1 MPRLLHLDSSADTT
15 RSTSRELTRAFA
27 DAWRALGPS
36 FDLTYRDLHADP
48 VPHLAASALHWAPRL
63 RHADEAPD
71 PRACALQDQL
81 VAELLAAD
89 VLLVGAPMYNW
100 SIPSSL
106 KAWIDHVHVM
116 GLTAPFDTEE
126 RPLAGRPAVVVTTRG
141 AGYGPGSPTEGW
153 DHTVPPL
160 ELVFGQSLG
169 MAVSVISAEFTL
181 ASRVPAMAPLRDR
194 AKVNLQTALR
204 AATDLATQ
212 LGQLL
217 TSGEQ

>member
-81 VAELLAAD
+81 IAELLAAD

-116 GLTAPFDTEE
+116 GLTAPFDTKEQ
-126 RPLAGRPAVVVTTRG
+126 PLAGRPAVVVTTRG
-141 AGYGPGSPTEGW
+141 ASYGPGSPSEGW
-153 DHTVPPL
+153 DHTVPPI
-160 ELVFGQSLG
+160 ERVFGQSLG
-169 MAVSVISAEFTL
+169 MDVSIISAELTL
-181 ASRVPAMAPLRDR
+181 ASRVPAMAPLRDKAR
-194 AKVNLQTALR
+194 ADLEAART
-204 AATDLATQ
+204 AATDLAVQ
-212 LGQLL
+212 LGRRLL
-217 TSGEQ
+217 GDQ